1 MCMRVHFNTL
11 GGIIMKKFYDVFFA
25 AVLFTFVLFIFSL
38 LFFEQ
43 KEAKRKEK
51 VNAAYN
57 LLDAKGGIAR
67 FPELAVVDLKDF
79 GGEYSDQGLV
89 SSYRTKKHI
98 LIDPVTGDLYVAI
111 RTCTSGAG
119 IFKVDSEGKILQEYS
134 REEFY
139 KLGVVDR
146 LVK

>member
-1 MCMRVHFNTL
+1 
-11 GGIIMKKFYDVFFA
+11 MKKLDVFFA
-25 AVLFTFVLFIFSL
+25 VVLSMYVCFIFSL
-38 LFFEQ
+38 LFFDQ
-43 KEAKRKEK
+43 KETQRRERIA
-51 VNAAYN
+51 VAYEQ
-57 LLDAKGGIAR
+57 LDAKGGIAR
-67 FPELAVVDLKDF
+67 FPELAAVDLKDF

-98 LIDPVTGDLYVAI
+98 MKDPVTGDLYVAV
-111 RTCTSGAG
+111 RTYTLGAG
-119 IFKVDSEGKILQEYS
+119 IFKVSTEGKILQEYS

>member
-1 MCMRVHFNTL
+1 
-11 GGIIMKKFYDVFFA
+11 MKKFDDVFFA
-25 AVLFTFVLFIFSL
+25 VLLFTFVCFIFSL

-43 KEAKRKEK
+43 QEAQRRERID
-51 VNAAYN
+51 VAYN
-57 LLDAKGGIAR
+57 LLDTKGGIAR

-89 SSYRTKKHI
+89 SSYKTKKHI

-111 RTCTSGAG
+111 RTCTLGAG

>member
-1 MCMRVHFNTL
+1 
-11 GGIIMKKFYDVFFA
+11 MKKFDE
-25 AVLFTFVLFIFSL
+25 VLFFVVLFMFVSFMFSL
-38 LFFEQ
+38 LFFDQQEIQ
-43 KEAKRKEK
+43 KRERID
-51 VNAAYN
+51 AAYR
-57 LLDAKGGIAR
+57 LLDQKGGIAR
-67 FPELAVVDLKDF
+67 FPELAAVDLKDF

-98 LIDPVTGDLYVAI
+98 LKDPVTGDLYVDT
-111 RTCTSGAG
+111 RTHTLGAG
-119 IFKVDSEGKILQEYS
+119 IFRVSTEGKILQEYS

>member
-1 MCMRVHFNTL
+1 MQAQER
-11 GGIIMKKFYDVFFA
+11 IDV
-25 AVLFTFVLFIFSL
+25 
-38 LFFEQ
+38 
-43 KEAKRKEK
+43 
-51 VNAAYN
+51 AYN
-57 LLDAKGGIAR
+57 LLNTKGGIAR
-67 FPELAVVDLKDF
+67 FPELAAVDLKDF

-98 LIDPVTGDLYVAI
+98 LKDPVTGDLYVAV
-111 RTCTSGAG
+111 RTYNLGAG

>member
-1 MCMRVHFNTL
+1 
-11 GGIIMKKFYDVFFA
+11 MKKFDE
-25 AVLFTFVLFIFSL
+25 VLFFVVLSMFVCFIFSL

-43 KEAKRKEK
+43 QEIQQKERID
-51 VNAAYN
+51 AAYR
-57 LLDAKGGIAR
+57 LLDQKGGIAR
-67 FPELAVVDLKDF
+67 FPELAAVDLKDF

-89 SSYRTKKHI
+89 SSYRTEKHI
-98 LIDPVTGDLYVAI
+98 LKDPVTGDLYVAA
-111 RTCTSGAG
+111 RTYNIGAG
-119 IFKVDSEGKILQEYS
+119 IFKVDSEGKIIQEYS